1 MSVLKTFVEKQ
12 SYHNYNGTL
21 DINKYDLYVPII
33 LNKKYICI
41 CGSPY
46 APRFS
51 CSLITRTTKVMSGI
65 HTALSITK
73 TCWRTPKRIGII
85 RTRKLL

>member
-12 SYHNYNGTL
+12 SYYNYNGTL

-33 LNKKYICI
+33 LNKRYICI

-46 APRFS
+46 TPAFS

-73 TCWRTPKRIGII
+73 TCCRTTKRIVII